1 MGTTLADATGRARE
15 TIGNVAGCR
24 SGRADPLHSSDRGEA
39 SSSYP
44 CGHAPRES
52 VNACWRLEHRN
63 GTQTCLHALVRALL
77 DAAGMKT
84 SLVVGVLLFS
94 ACATERTFPLE
105 IEGYATSPT
114 LRMEA
119 GVSFNDRDESPVT
132 RVRVD
137 VWRADSGEG
146 DAPREVLADA
156 VVHVRPPGSEPVSAG
171 WTDDPEGGFY
181 TATLDGWV
189 DAIAIDVRHREDA
202 VVIEHARALSDP
214 DEISF
219 DVPATL
225 TMKTAHDLYWTGD
238 GRPVNAMVIV
248 YGASVGFTHLGSAL
262 NVDSG
267 EYHLRDSVF
276 PFEGEYLVG
285 LTRLVE
291 YPSLPG
297 ESLFDAHGSITFS
310 SVSNRQVRVVP
321 PPFE

>member
-1 MGTTLADATGRARE
+1 
-15 TIGNVAGCR
+15 
-24 SGRADPLHSSDRGEA
+24 
-39 SSSYP
+39 
-44 CGHAPRES
+44 
-52 VNACWRLEHRN
+52 
-63 GTQTCLHALVRALL
+63 
-77 DAAGMKT
+77 MKT
-84 SLVVGVLLFS
+84 SLVLGALLLT
-94 ACATERTFPLE
+94 ACATERTFTLE
-105 IEGYATSPT
+105 IEGYATSST
-114 LRMEA
+114 LRMDTD
-119 GVSFNDRDESPVT
+119 VSFNDRDETPIT

-137 VWRADSGEG
+137 VWRSESGEG

-156 VVHVRPPGSEPVSAG
+156 IVRVGPPGTELVSAT

-181 TATLDGWV
+181 AATLDGWI
-189 DAIAIDVRHREDA
+189 DGIAIDVRHREDA

-214 DEISF
+214 DEVSF
-219 DVPATL
+219 DVPAEL

-248 YGASVGFTHLGSAL
+248 YGANVGFTHLGSAL

-276 PFEGEYLVG
+276 PFEGEYLVS

-291 YPSLPG
+291 YPSLPD